1 MLLELQLRVNDGS
14 FLLAVMT
21 SFLQEFDAQRAVLSE
36 FIVSF
41 LSPAFHLSH
50 PQGIPEL

>member
-1 MLLELQLRVNDGS
+1 MEVSSWKTVG
-14 FLLAVMT
+14 AVTT